1 MHAPTAPCP
10 PASTPAYTADMLI
23 AEDIDAY
30 LQLHRHKSMLRFITC
45 GSVDDGKSTLIG
57 RLLYDSKMIFED
69 QLAALEADS
78 RRSGTQGEAIDF
90 ALLVDGL
97 AAEREQGITI
107 DVAYRFFA
115 TEKRKFIVAD
125 TPGHEQYTR
134 NMVTGASTADLAV
147 ILIDARKG
155 VLTQTRRH
163 SYLTQLIGIRH
174 IVLAVNKMDLVDYDQ
189 ARFDEI
195 VADYRQ
201 FADSIGIS
209 AFTAIPLSGF
219 KGDNVATRSAAMPWY
234 TGPCLIEHL
243 DSVDVSTDR
252 AAAQSFRMPVQWVNR
267 PNLDFRGFAGLIAS
281 GQARPGDRVRILPS
295 GRLSTIARIV
305 TMDGDLEVA
314 VAGQSVTLTLAD
326 EVDCSRGDVIAL
338 ADNAPEFADQ
348 FSASIVWMDDTPLEP
363 GRAYLLKIGSQTVS
377 ATVRAPDHRID
388 VNTMAR
394 QAAPTLALNDI
405 GIADIHT
412 DRAIVFEPYA
422 TSAELGGFIL
432 IDRAT
437 NATVAAGM
445 IRQALRRADN
455 IHWQTID
462 ISREAHAIQMRQQP
476 RILWF
481 TGLSGS
487 GKSTIANIVEQK
499 LHALGKHTFLLDG
512 DNIRHG
518 LNRDLGFSDAD
529 RVENIRRVGEVA
541 KLMTDAGLI
550 VLTAFISPFRA
561 ERDMVRAMVPE
572 GEFIEIFVDTPIEV
586 AEARDVKGLYR
597 RARAGEIANFTGI
610 SSPYEPPVRPEC
622 HVDTTAITAEQ
633 AADLIVEQ
641 IIGIWSPML

>member
-10 PASTPAYTADMLI
+10 PASTPAYTADTLI

-219 KGDNVATRSAAMPWY
+219 KGDNVATRSTAMPWY

-243 DSVDVSTDR
+243 DSVDVSTDS

-338 ADNAPEFADQ
+338 ADNAPEVADQ

-422 TSAELGGFIL
+422 TSADLGGFIL

-445 IRQALRRADN
+445 IRQALRRANN

-550 VLTAFISPFRA
+550 VLTAFISPFQA

-610 SSPYEPPVRPEC
+610 SSPYEPPARPEC
-622 HVDTTAITAEQ
+622 HIDTTEITAEQ